1 MRERDCSDP
10 YFDFAQI
17 PFSAKAD
24 SALNELYKLRYE
36 VYCIECAFLDT
47 AFYENEE
54 ESDEYDDCSAHFA
67 AYTRDQT
74 LVGTVRL
81 VQPRE
86 GMAYPFM
93 EHCELYNHIVLP
105 DRAEAAEI
113 SRLVVKKS
121 YRRRRGDSLQGISEE
136 FLAGDT
142 ALASAMSTGQIER
155 STNSPRLL
163 LGLYKQ
169 MYRYSCAN
177 GIRYWYA
184 AMERSLARAL
194 ERMGFKFEPIGPQ
207 VDYYGKV
214 APYFVDL
221 YELRERVRKDNAA
234 VMDWLNK

>member
-1 MRERDCSDP
+1 MPERDRSGP
-10 YFDFAQI
+10 YFDFTQI

-24 SALNELYKLRYE
+24 STLNELYKLRYE

-47 AFYENEE
+47 ARYEDEK

-86 GMAYPFM
+86 GRTYPFM

-121 YRRRRGDSLQGISEE
+121 FRRRRGDSLQGISES
-136 FLAGDT
+136 FLTGDT
-142 ALASAMSTGQIER
+142 APASAMSTGQNER
-155 STNSPRLL
+155 HTTSPLLL

-194 ERMGFKFEPIGPQ
+194 ERMSFKFEPIGPE
-207 VDYYGKV
+207 VNYYGKV
-214 APYFVDL
+214 APYVVDL
-221 YELRERVRKDNAA
+221 YELRERVRMDNAA
-234 VMDWLNK
+234 VMDWLDK